1 MTNQNKS
8 VMKEKIS
15 GAHGRHAPRMFF
27 IVLLLLLGAG
37 GLFAQA
43 PATRTITGS
52 LKEISGEPIVGATVR
67 LKNSSTSVS
76 TGEGGKYSIKVPAG
90 NQVLVFSYV
99 GYLSREL
106 PVGRDNVLNVT
117 LMSDSKNLEEVTI
130 NIGFGAVAKRDVT
143 GSLSQVN
150 MKDLVLAPTKSFED
164 ALGGRV
170 AGVSVGSFDG
180 QPGSGNAVV
189 IRGNNSLTQDN
200 SPLYVIDGFP
210 IEGFDPNTLNPLDIS
225 EITVL
230 KDASATAIYGARG
243 ANGVILVS
251 MKRGS
256 LGDPVVSF
264 NSYFGLQKD
273 VNRLQVLSPYEFVKL
288 QLELNNVAGAA
299 YTTDIGKT
307 LEDYRGQQGIDWYD
321 KVFRTAPQQNY
332 TLSVSGG
339 SAKTKYS
346 LSGSILDQTGII
358 INSGFRRYQGKI
370 GLDQNIGDRLKIG
383 ATVNYSNTKE
393 DGLIA
398 NNNGGS
404 SSFMWTVWGYRPVT
418 ADPNINLED
427 ELLDPLAGPSSPTR
441 TNPFLQVQNELRDYT
456 NSVLLSTGYGEY
468 SFSPALKLRVQ
479 GSVSLGHGQRN
490 NFNNSQTRAGSNLPG
505 STLGVNG
512 SEYFST
518 LTQLNNDNTL
528 TYTKRLKKHYMN
540 FLAGYSLATSKS
552 SSFSARA
559 SNVPNESLELS
570 GLDEGTPNLI
580 TSRISNWGLQSMRAR
595 GIYTYNDRY
604 TLTATITADGSSK
617 FAKSHRWGYFPSA
630 AFAWKLDQE
639 PFIKKLK
646 WVSDAKVRVGY
657 GATGNN
663 RVDDFAYLASSNFIN
678 NGYSF
683 DNQQASKGFVANA
696 LGNPNLKWETTVN
709 ANYAIDLGFLK
720 NRISLTAE
728 YYDKT
733 TSDLLLNASLP
744 PTTGYVSAFKN
755 IGKVSN
761 NGFEFTLNT
770 ENIRSKDFSWSSNFN
785 ISFNRNKVL
794 ELSENQE
801 SLSTTLDGSTTPFYI
816 AKLNQP
822 IAMFYGLIFDGLYQY
837 GDFNLSSNGT
847 YVLKDNVASNSTAAA
862 RSSIKPGHVKLRDLN
877 NDGIINNNDLAVI
890 GNPNPDFTG
899 GFSNNFA
906 YRGFDLNVFF
916 QFSYGN
922 EIINGNRLLME
933 EGRFPYT
940 NQFASYANRWTPENT
955 NTTIPR
961 VLGSISNYNTS
972 RTVEDGSFL
981 RLKTVS
987 LGYSFKPALL
997 QSLKVKSAR
1006 VYASAQNLWVWT
1018 RYSGVDPEVSV
1029 RNTALTPAYDYS
1041 PYPRAFTVVAGLA
1054 LTF

>member
-1 MTNQNKS
+1 
-8 VMKEKIS
+8 MKEKICRALCRCATQLLAF
-15 GAHGRHAPRMFF
+15 GF
-27 IVLLLLLGAG
+27 LLLIGTGA
-37 GLFAQA
+37 FAQT
-43 PATRTITGS
+43 ATQRTITGTVR
-52 LKEISGEPIVGATVR
+52 EVSGEVIAGANVR
-67 LKNSSTSVS
+67 VKNSQVSASTDA
-76 TGEGGKYSIKVPAG
+76 EGKYSIKVPAG
-90 NQVLVFSYV
+90 NQVLVFSFV

-106 PVGRDNVLNVT
+106 PLGKENVLNVS
-117 LMSDSKNLEEVTI
+117 LMGDSKNLDEVTI
-130 NIGFGAVAKRDVT
+130 NIGFGSVAKKDVT
-143 GSLSQVN
+143 GSLAEVN

-164 ALGGRV
+164 ALGGRI

-210 IEGFDPNTLNPLDIS
+210 IEGFDPNTLNPLDI
-225 EITVL
+225 ENITVL

-251 MKRGS
+251 MKRGK
-256 LGDPVVSF
+256 LGDAVVSF
-264 NSYFGLQKD
+264 NSYFGMQKD
-273 VNRLQVLSPYEFVKL
+273 VNRLEVLSPYEFVKL
-288 QLELNNVAGAA
+288 QLELNNIAGAA

-307 LEDYRGQQGIDWYD
+307 LEDYRGVKGIDWYD

-346 LSGSILDQTGII
+346 LSGSIMDQTGII

-370 GLDQNIGDRLKIG
+370 GLDQSIGDKLKVG

-418 ADPNINLED
+418 ASPTENIEED
-427 ELLDPLAGPSSPTR
+427 LLDPLAGPSSPTR

-479 GSVSLGHGQRN
+479 GSVSLGHAQRN

-512 SEYFST
+512 TEYFAT
-518 LTQLNNDNTL
+518 TTQLNNDNTL
-528 TYTKRLKKHYMN
+528 TYAKRLKKHYMN

-595 GIYTYNDRY
+595 GIYSYNDRY
-604 TLTATITADGSSK
+604 TLTATLTADGSSK

-639 PFIKKLK
+639 PFVKKLS
-646 WVSDAKVRVGY
+646 WISDAKVRLGV

-683 DNQQASKGFVANA
+683 DGVVSKGFVANA
-696 LGNPNLKWETTVN
+696 LGNPNLQWETTVN
-709 ANYAIDLGFLK
+709 LNYALDLGFLK
-720 NRISLTAE
+720 NRISLTTE

-733 TSDLLLNASLP
+733 TSDLLLNANLP

-761 NGFEFTLNT
+761 KGFEFTLNT
-770 ENIRSKDFSWSSNFN
+770 ENIRSKNFGWSSNFN

-801 SLSTTLDGSTTPFYI
+801 SLATTLDGSTTPYYI
-816 AKLNQP
+816 AKLGQP
-822 IAMFYGLIFDGLYQY
+822 IAMFYGLIFDGLYGY
-837 GDFNLSSNGT
+837 EDFNVSTNGT
-847 YVLKDNVASNSTAAA
+847 YTLKDNLPSNSTAAA
-862 RSSIKPGHVKLRDLN
+862 RSSIKPGHIKLRDLN

-899 GFSNNFA
+899 GFTNNFSFK
-906 YRGFDLNVFF
+906 GFDLNVFF

-987 LGYSFKPALL
+987 LGYNFRPALL
-997 QSLKVKSAR
+997 QSLKIKSAR
-1006 VYASAQNLWVWT
+1006 VYASAQNLWTWT
-1018 RYSGVDPEVSV
+1018 KYSGVDPEVSV

-1041 PYPRAFTVVAGLA
+1041 PYPRAFTVVAGVA